1 MAKPYAERGA
11 AARRVGAYRKNLAEK
26 REKTPKKGMS
36 SIISQ
41 LYDDTARGAIR
52 VELAGPVK

>member
-26 REKTPKKGMS
+26 REKTPKK
-36 SIISQ
+36 
-41 LYDDTARGAIR
+41 
-52 VELAGPVK
+52 V